1 MVMNFIAPK
10 LSVEIVVGQGP
21 VVRLHRTDRRKLVTI
36 FIIQLSRQ
44 KYCIPFYL
52 FRVLDEC
59 TEGIVLQ
66 QSNLVDS
73 TVTLH
78 LHLVFRN
85 KRWNSLQV
93 EQEAERTKKMLARFL
108 INCESIVSQ
117 GVVYTVFSSCMWSSH
132 VTGFSVD
139 PPLTAHRLQV
149 YV

>member
-1 MVMNFIAPK
+1 M
-10 LSVEIVVGQGP
+10 
-21 VVRLHRTDRRKLVTI
+21 RLHRTDRRKLVTI

-44 KYCIPFYL
+44 KYCTPFYL
-52 FRVLDEC
+52 FSVLDEC

-85 KRWNSLQV
+85 KRWNSLRV

-108 INCESIVSQ
+108 KNWAI
-117 GVVYTVFSSCMWSSH
+117 
-132 VTGFSVD
+132 
-139 PPLTAHRLQV
+139 P
-149 YV
+149 

>member
-1 MVMNFIAPK
+1 M
-10 LSVEIVVGQGP
+10 
-21 VVRLHRTDRRKLVTI
+21 
-36 FIIQLSRQ
+36 
-44 KYCIPFYL
+44 
-52 FRVLDEC
+52 LDEC

-78 LHLVFRN
+78 LHLVVRN

-93 EQEAERTKKMLARFL
+93 EQEAERTKKTLARFL
-108 INCESIVSQ
+108 KNCESIVSH
-117 GVVYTVFSSCMWSSH
+117 GVVFSSCMWSSH

>member
-1 MVMNFIAPK
+1 M
-10 LSVEIVVGQGP
+10 
-21 VVRLHRTDRRKLVTI
+21 RLHRTDRRKLVTI

-108 INCESIVSQ
+108 KNCESIVSQ

>member
-1 MVMNFIAPK
+1 M
-10 LSVEIVVGQGP
+10 
-21 VVRLHRTDRRKLVTI
+21 VRLHRTDRRKLLTI
-36 FIIQLSRQ
+36 FIIQLYRQ
-44 KYCIPFYL
+44 KYL

-78 LHLVFRN
+78 LQLVDRN

-108 INCESIVSQ
+108 KN
-117 GVVYTVFSSCMWSSH
+117 
-132 VTGFSVD
+132 
-139 PPLTAHRLQV
+139 
-149 YV
+149 

>member
-1 MVMNFIAPK
+1 M
-10 LSVEIVVGQGP
+10 
-21 VVRLHRTDRRKLVTI
+21 RLHRTDRRKLVTI
-36 FIIQLSRQ
+36 FIIQLSTH
-44 KYCIPFYL
+44 FYL

-108 INCESIVSQ
+108 KNCESIVSQ

-132 VTGFSVD
+132 VTCFSVD
-139 PPLTAHRLQV
+139 PPLTARRLQV

>member
-1 MVMNFIAPK
+1 M
-10 LSVEIVVGQGP
+10 
-21 VVRLHRTDRRKLVTI
+21 VRLHRTDRRKLVTI

-44 KYCIPFYL
+44 KYL

-108 INCESIVSQ
+108 KNCESIVSQ

>member
-1 MVMNFIAPK
+1 M
-10 LSVEIVVGQGP
+10 LQ
-21 VVRLHRTDRRKLVTI
+21 
-36 FIIQLSRQ
+36 
-44 KYCIPFYL
+44 YCLPNYFAAIL
-52 FRVLDEC
+52 FPQS

-108 INCESIVSQ
+108 KNCESIVSQ

>member
-1 MVMNFIAPK
+1 M
-10 LSVEIVVGQGP
+10 
-21 VVRLHRTDRRKLVTI
+21 
-36 FIIQLSRQ
+36 
-44 KYCIPFYL
+44 
-52 FRVLDEC
+52 LDEC

-73 TVTLH
+73 TATLH
-78 LHLVFRN
+78 LHLVVRN

-93 EQEAERTKKMLARFL
+93 EQEKKMLARFL
-108 INCESIVSQ
+108 KNCESIVSQ
-117 GVVYTVFSSCMWSSH
+117 GVVYTVFSTCMWSSH

>member
-10 LSVEIVVGQGP
+10 LSVEIVVGQGL
-21 VVRLHRTDRRKLVTI
+21 VRLHRTDRRKLVTI
-36 FIIQLSRQ
+36 FIIQLYRQ
-44 KYCIPFYL
+44 KYCTPFYL

-108 INCESIVSQ
+108 KNCERIVSQ
-117 GVVYTVFSSCMWSSH
+117 GVVYNSIFFMHVEFPRDWFLCRSSFDC
-132 VTGFSVD
+132 T
-139 PPLTAHRLQV
+139 
-149 YV
+149 

>member
-1 MVMNFIAPK
+1 MVC
-10 LSVEIVVGQGP
+10 
-21 VVRLHRTDRRKLVTI
+21 LHRTDRRKLVAI
-36 FIIQLSRQ
+36 FIIQLSTH
-44 KYCIPFYL
+44 FYL

-108 INCESIVSQ
+108 KNCERIVSQ
-117 GVVYTVFSSCMWSSH
+117 GVVFSSCMWSSH

>member
-1 MVMNFIAPK
+1 M
-10 LSVEIVVGQGP
+10 
-21 VVRLHRTDRRKLVTI
+21 RLHRTDRRKLVTI
-36 FIIQLSRQ
+36 FIIQLYRQ
-44 KYCIPFYL
+44 KYL
-52 FRVLDEC
+52 FRVLDRVDVC

-108 INCESIVSQ
+108 KNCESIVSQ
-117 GVVYTVFSSCMWSSH
+117 GVVSFMMHVCIENQSQGSSTCRSCQLYKTIESDTLR
-132 VTGFSVD
+132 VQKLS
-139 PPLTAHRLQV
+139 PYRN
-149 YV
+149 